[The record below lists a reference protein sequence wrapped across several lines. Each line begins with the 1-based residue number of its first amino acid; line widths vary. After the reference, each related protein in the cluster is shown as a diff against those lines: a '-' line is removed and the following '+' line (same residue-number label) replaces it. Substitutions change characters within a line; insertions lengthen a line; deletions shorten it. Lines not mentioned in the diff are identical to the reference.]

1 MIEDQAIPIPAS
13 IPFLRTNEEQA
24 IKVRKRLEDIF
35 SNISL
40 VHDVIVM
47 SIEVCESNSGDF
59 NPEMSHVLRRCGAN
73 KLYSQMQALTSIIEK
88 FGGKTEYSK
97 QDDLGSCVEAS
108 NEHGREGQ

>member
-1 MIEDQAIPIPAS
+1 MEGSIMIEDQAIPAS
-13 IPFLRTNEEQA
+13 VPFLRTNEEQA
-24 IKVRKRLEDIF
+24 AKVRKRLEDIF

-73 KLYSQMQALTSIIEK
+73 KLHSQLQALTTIIEK
-88 FGGKTEYSK
+88 FGGKTEFSK
-97 QDDLGSCVEAS
+97 GICAEVSDDPS
-108 NEHGREGQ
+108 

>member
-1 MIEDQAIPIPAS
+1 MEGSTMIEDQPIPAS

-24 IKVRKRLEDIF
+24 VKVRKRLEDIF

-73 KLYSQMQALTSIIEK
+73 KLHSQLKALTSIIEK
-88 FGGKTEYSK
+88 FGGKTEFSK
-97 QDDLGSCVEAS
+97 TNNLGICAEVS
-108 NEHGREGQ
+108 NDPS

>member
-1 MIEDQAIPIPAS
+1 MIEDQAIPAS

-24 IKVRKRLEDIF
+24 AKVRKRLEDIF

-59 NPEMSHVLRRCGAN
+59 NPGCRMPCDDAGP
-73 KLYSQMQALTSIIEK
+73 TSSIPS
-88 FGGKTEYSK
+88 YR
-97 QDDLGSCVEAS
+97 L
-108 NEHGREGQ
+108 

>member
-1 MIEDQAIPIPAS
+1 MIEHQAILPS
-13 IPFLRTNEEQA
+13 IPFLKSNEEQA
-24 IKVRKRLEDIF
+24 VKVRKRLEDIF

-47 SIEVCESNSGDF
+47 TIEVCEANSGDF

-73 KLYSQMQALTSIIEK
+73 KLHSQLQALTSIIEK
-88 FGGKTEYSK
+88 FGGRTAYSEHK
-97 QDDLGSCVEAS
+97 VSEIGVAAS

>member
-1 MIEDQAIPIPAS
+1 MIEDQAIPAS

-24 IKVRKRLEDIF
+24 VKMRKRLEDIF

-47 SIEVCESNSGDF
+47 SIEVCESNGGDF

-73 KLYSQMQALTSIIEK
+73 KLHSSY
-88 FGGKTEYSK
+88 
-97 QDDLGSCVEAS
+97 
-108 NEHGREGQ
+108 RR